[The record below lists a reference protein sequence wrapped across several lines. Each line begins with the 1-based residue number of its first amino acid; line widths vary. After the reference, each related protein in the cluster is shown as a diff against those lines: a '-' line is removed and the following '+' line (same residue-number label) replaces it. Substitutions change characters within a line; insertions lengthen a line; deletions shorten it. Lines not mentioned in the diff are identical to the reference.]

1 MEELEWNEAWWAEWL
16 QGPDAEAM
24 MHEVGAKAMDL
35 FEAMAPEDSGL
46 LVASAAVDVEIT
58 KPYQGI
64 AKPRWTATLRVVAPY
79 AAAFEFGYTA
89 KNGKQIPG
97 NHLLRQVLQALST

>member
-1 MEELEWNEAWWAEWL
+1 MEELKWEEGWWADWL
-16 QGPDAEAM
+16 QGPDAEAL
-24 MHEVGAKAMDL
+24 MHEAGHKAIEL

-46 LVASAAVDVEIT
+46 LVASAAVDVDIT
-58 KPYQGI
+58 KPYQGK
-64 AKPRWTATLRVVAPY
+64 AKPRYTATLRVVAPY

-97 NHLLRQVLQALST
+97 NHLLRQVLQALSI